1 MEEHE
6 RIVADEQAKEYA
18 ELLKIRTNLM
28 EKISQWD
35 TKLTESK
42 ENIRQA
48 IHNDAEK
55 QIKEIQG
62 K

>member
-55 QIKEIQG
+55 QIKEVQG